1 MSIVLLLYTSV
12 YLGYQNKLL
21 QNIDQFPAE
30 YKAATVILDEYTD
43 NDNLL
48 FGFLDR
54 AYDARKFTHATIY
67 SLSERSESD
76 LKAII
81 KKFPSNRLDF
91 DLNKKKLAE
100 ICQSIRKDFSDT
112 KTIVIANPD
121 IAVRTA
127 NICNNLNVLVIPAT
141 IEDTD
146 FLVYSVS
153 FRIRLEELFNILFNR
168 LENH

>member
-1 MSIVLLLYTSV
+1 MIAIILMSIVLLLYTSV

-91 DLNKKKLAE
+91 DLNKNRRSFGRCFLG
-100 ICQSIRKDFSDT
+100 SDRC
-112 KTIVIANPD
+112 
-121 IAVRTA
+121 VRCA
-127 NICNNLNVLVIPAT
+127 PK
-141 IEDTD
+141 
-146 FLVYSVS
+146 
-153 FRIRLEELFNILFNR
+153 
-168 LENH
+168 